1 MTTTGFARGFWSAA
15 GEAMKLLG
23 LLVSPRQD
31 ARDIYTLLDDHALL
45 GEQSM
50 FLNLGYW
57 ADPAVRTFDQASEAL
72 VDLLATA
79 SGLGPEDT
87 LLDAGFGFGDQD
99 LRWHERFHPRSII
112 GVNITPVHVAK
123 ARERVEARG
132 LSGRIDLRE
141 GSATAT
147 GLADQSVDKVFA
159 LESAHHFD
167 TREDFFREALR
178 VLRPGGKL
186 CTADVIPLPGK
197 TFGYPVRSIWHIP
210 QANLYPRE
218 EYARKLEAVG
228 FRNVRVTSIREQ
240 VVVPHLREL
249 STRLDAPDIVARMNP
264 LMRNASRSPRYTQ
277 DVLDTFDYV
286 LAVAEK

>member
-1 MTTTGFARGFWSAA
+1 M
-15 GEAMKLLG
+15 
-23 LLVSPRQD
+23 
-31 ARDIYTLLDDHALL
+31 
-45 GEQSM
+45 
-50 FLNLGYW
+50 
-57 ADPAVRTFDQASEAL
+57 RTFDQASEAL
-72 VDLLATA
+72 VDLLATS

-99 LRWHERFHPRSII
+99 LRWHERFQPRSII

-123 ARERVEARG
+123 ARERVAAKG
-132 LSGRIDLRE
+132 LSERIDLRK

-147 GLADQSVDKVFA
+147 GLPAESVDKVFA

-186 CTADVIPLPGK
+186 CAADVIPLPGR
-197 TFGYPVRSIWHIP
+197 TFGYPVRAIWHIP

-218 EYARKLEAVG
+218 EYARKLEAAG

-249 STRLDAPDIVARMNP
+249 SLRLDSPDIVARMNP
-264 LMRNASRSPRYTQ
+264 LMRNASRSPRYHR
-277 DVLDTFDYV
+277 DVLETFDYV
-286 LAVAEK
+286 LVIAEK